1 MARQT
6 LWITLPSALHV
17 QVDAARSLQHYT
29 RRERN
34 VEQEAQGIKVAS
46 NITCILLP
54 SHCQQWGPTSWYP
67 PHQQNSTHSS
77 SLQGGGTYV
86 QGFKWQE
93 RVPEFYQSDMLAWGA
108 FTVSRTSLSNFL
120 ISSLTICKGKSSGST
135 TNMCHER
142 HTSWGFLEF
151 QEFWHI
157 PGSFPWK
164 PARGGFLCHALAVAL
179 PNQIQR
185 MWKNVFCN

>member
-1 MARQT
+1 MANQT

-54 SHCQQWGPTSWYP
+54 SRCQQWGPTSWYP

-120 ISSLTICKGKSSGST
+120 ISSLTICKGQELRKHNKYVSWEAYFLGFPWVSGI
-135 TNMCHER
+135 
-142 HTSWGFLEF
+142 HTYLKIFLESL
-151 QEFWHI
+151 
-157 PGSFPWK
+157 PG
-164 PARGGFLCHALAVAL
+164 AGFYVML
-179 PNQIQR
+179 
-185 MWKNVFCN
+185 